1 MKVVHYIPTIDR
13 NFGGTTFYM
22 QLLGNE
28 LGKLVELHI
37 ITHSSSHPV
46 EIKNSIVH
54 TIAEFKYYRIM
65 KRQFKT
71 LLQTINPDVYHVNGC
86 WTPSCAFTQK
96 WAQEMGYKVIIT
108 PHGMLEP
115 WILARHY
122 WTRKIPA
129 LLLYQKRAIRKSNY
143 LHATAESERENLLK
157 LGYNNKVVVV
167 ANGIEVDDIMIKST
181 WTKKYKI
188 LFLSRVHVKKG
199 IELLIEASARIK
211 EQLKD
216 YQIIIAGE
224 GQEDYVQELRDKTT
238 KMGVNTL
245 FDFCGGVYGEDKWN
259 LYRSADLFVLPTF
272 AENFGLVIA
281 EALACGTP
289 VLTTKG
295 TPWKELEELKC
306 GWWIDIN
313 VESLV
318 LALEHFLQLSESSL
332 KVMGTTG
339 RKLIEEKYAS
349 EKMAQRMMD
358 LYKII

>member
-37 ITHSSSHPV
+37 ITHSSNHPV

-86 WTPSCAFTQK
+86 WTPGCAFTQK

-129 LLLYQKRAIRKSNY
+129 LLLYQKSAIRKSNY
-143 LHATAESERENLLK
+143 LHATAESEKEKSHSNEDAARRTDLVRQCLL
-157 LGYNNKVVVV
+157 
-167 ANGIEVDDIMIKST
+167 S
-181 WTKKYKI
+181 
-188 LFLSRVHVKKG
+188 
-199 IELLIEASARIK
+199 
-211 EQLKD
+211 QLHPIGRSI
-216 YQIIIAGE
+216 Q
-224 GQEDYVQELRDKTT
+224 RSTT
-238 KMGVNTL
+238 KQN
-245 FDFCGGVYGEDKWN
+245 DKSRTSTN
-259 LYRSADLFVLPTF
+259 
-272 AENFGLVIA
+272 
-281 EALACGTP
+281 
-289 VLTTKG
+289 
-295 TPWKELEELKC
+295 
-306 GWWIDIN
+306 
-313 VESLV
+313 
-318 LALEHFLQLSESSL
+318 Q
-332 KVMGTTG
+332 
-339 RKLIEEKYAS
+339 
-349 EKMAQRMMD
+349 
-358 LYKII
+358 

>member
-37 ITHSSSHPV
+37 ITHLSNHPV

-71 LLQTINPDVYHVNGC
+71 LLQTINPDVYHVNVC

-167 ANGIEVDDIMIKST
+167 ANGIEVDDIINMD
-181 WTKKYKI
+181 KKI
-188 LFLSRVHVKKG
+188 
-199 IELLIEASARIK
+199 
-211 EQLKD
+211 
-216 YQIIIAGE
+216 
-224 GQEDYVQELRDKTT
+224 
-238 KMGVNTL
+238 
-245 FDFCGGVYGEDKWN
+245 
-259 LYRSADLFVLPTF
+259 
-272 AENFGLVIA
+272 
-281 EALACGTP
+281 
-289 VLTTKG
+289 
-295 TPWKELEELKC
+295 
-306 GWWIDIN
+306 
-313 VESLV
+313 
-318 LALEHFLQLSESSL
+318 
-332 KVMGTTG
+332 
-339 RKLIEEKYAS
+339 
-349 EKMAQRMMD
+349 
-358 LYKII
+358 